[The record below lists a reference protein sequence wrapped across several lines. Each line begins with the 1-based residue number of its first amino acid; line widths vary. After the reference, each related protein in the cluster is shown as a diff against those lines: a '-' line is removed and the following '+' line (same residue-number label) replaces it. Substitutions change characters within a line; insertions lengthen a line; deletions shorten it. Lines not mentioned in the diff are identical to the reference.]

1 MKKRMIALILTLV
14 MGLGLAACGESQGAE
29 NTPSPTPTAQATPT
43 PDPTPTPELGPESIN
58 FAVLSGPTGV
68 GAAKLLSDN
77 EKGESAN
84 KYNVT
89 VAADNSEIAAKLIN
103 GELDIACMA
112 SNVAANLYNKS
123 GGKVQALCLSTLG
136 VLYILERGEGTV
148 ASMAELKGKTIY
160 ATGQGANPEFV
171 LNYLLKQNGLDPE
184 QDVEIV
190 WKTAQEVQA
199 AMLGGEAEFA
209 MLPVPAATA
218 VQVQAKAKGAQV
230 AAVLDLTE
238 EWNMV
243 SSDSVL
249 TMTTVVARTEFVQ
262 QYPQT
267 VEKFLSEYAA
277 SIDYVNNNVEQA
289 AGMVVQFGIVPAE
302 PIAKLAIPDCNLVY
316 VDKEEMQKQI
326 EGYYKVLFE
335 ADPTSVGGAVP
346 DSGFYYGAN

>member
-1 MKKRMIALILTLV
+1 MKKRTIAMILALV
-14 MGLGLAACGESQGAE
+14 MGLGLAACSQPQGGE
-29 NTPSPTPTAQATPT
+29 NTPSPTPSVQVTPT
-43 PDPTPTPELGPESIN
+43 PEPTPTPEVGPESIN
-58 FAVLSGPTGV
+58 LAVLSGPTGV

-89 VAADNSEIAAKLIN
+89 VASDNSEIAAKLLN
-103 GELDIACMA
+103 GDLDIACMA

-136 VLYILERGEGTV
+136 VLYILERGEGSIG
-148 ASMAELKGKTIY
+148 SMAELKGKTIY

-171 LNYLLKQNGLDPE
+171 LNYLLKENGLDPK

-218 VQVQAKAKGAQV
+218 VQVQAKAKEMQV

-238 EWNMV
+238 EWNKV

-267 VEKFLSEYAA
+267 VEKFLSEYEA
-277 SIDYVNNNVEQA
+277 SIDYVNSNVAEA
-289 AGMVVQFGIVPAE
+289 AEMVVQFGIVPAV

-316 VDKEEMQKQI
+316 VDKQAMQKQI

-346 DSGFYYGAN
+346 DGGFYYGAN